1 MGMIRN
7 KELSQKW
14 HEELAENDK
23 IQYYMEKNVDGKIDM
38 IAKSRIN
45 YFTCGYNTS
54 SISESVV

>member
-1 MGMIRN
+1 MGMTRD
-7 KELSQKW
+7 KELSQKF
-14 HEELAENDK
+14 HEELVENEQ
-23 IQYYMEKNVDGKIDM
+23 IRCYVEMNVDGKIDM